1 MSRLVRFGIV
11 GATGF
16 VVDAA
21 VLELLMRTTPLGPF
35 LSRAIA
41 IAVAIAATWLLN
53 RNFTFGASRHSV
65 VGEGVRYGSVG
76 LTSAVLNYL
85 VYSALLVVF
94 PALSPLEALV
104 LSSIAAT
111 AFSFF
116 AYSRFVFR
124 R

>member
-1 MSRLVRFGIV
+1 MSRVIRFGIV

-41 IAVAIAATWLLN
+41 IAVAITATWLLN
-53 RNFTFGASRHSV
+53 RKFTFGASRHSV
-65 VGEGVRYGSVG
+65 LGEGVRYGSVG

-104 LSSIAAT
+104 LASIIAT
-111 AFSFF
+111 GFSFF

>member
-41 IAVAIAATWLLN
+41 IAVAIATTWLLN

-85 VYSALLVVF
+85 IYSALLVVF

>member
-1 MSRLVRFGIV
+1 MNRLIRFGFV

-21 VLELLMRTTPLGPF
+21 VLELLVSATPLGPF

-41 IAVAIAATWLLN
+41 IAVAMAATWFLN
-53 RNFTFGASRHSV
+53 RRFTFGASRYSLL
-65 VGEGVRYGSVG
+65 GEGFRYGSVG
-76 LTSAVLNYL
+76 LTTSVLNYL
-85 VYSALLVVF
+85 VFSALLLAF
-94 PALSPLEALV
+94 PSLKPLAALV
-104 LSSIAAT
+104 LSSIAAM
-111 AFSFF
+111 AFSFV

>member
-1 MSRLVRFGIV
+1 MSRVIRFGIV

-41 IAVAIAATWLLN
+41 IAVAITATWLLN

-65 VGEGVRYGSVG
+65 LGEGVRYGSVG
-76 LTSAVLNYL
+76 LTAAVLNYL

-104 LSSIAAT
+104 LASIVAT
-111 AFSFF
+111 GFSFF

>member
-16 VVDAA
+16 VVDAV
-21 VLELLMRTTPLGPF
+21 VLELLLRTTPLGPF

-41 IAVAIAATWLLN
+41 VAVAIGATWLLN

-65 VGEGVRYGSVG
+65 LGEGVRYGSVG

-94 PALSPLEALV
+94 PALRPLEALV
-104 LSSIAAT
+104 VSSIAAM

>member
-1 MSRLVRFGIV
+1 MSRIIRFGIV

-16 VVDAA
+16 IVDAA
-21 VLELLMRTTPLGPF
+21 VLELLVRTTPLGPF

-41 IAVAIAATWLLN
+41 VTVAIGATWLLN
-53 RNFTFGASRHSV
+53 RNFTFGASKHSV
-65 VGEGVRYGSVG
+65 LGEGVRYGSVG
-76 LTSAVLNYL
+76 LTSAALNDL
-85 VYSALLVVF
+85 VYSAVLLVI
-94 PALSPLEALV
+94 PAMKPFEALV
-104 LSSIAAT
+104 LSSIAAM

>member
-1 MSRLVRFGIV
+1 MRFGIV

-21 VLELLMRTTPLGPF
+21 VLELLMRTAPLGPF
-35 LSRAIA
+35 IA
-41 IAVAIAATWLLN
+41 RAVALVTAIGATWLLN
-53 RNFTFGASRHSV
+53 RNFTFGASRHSLL
-65 VGEGVRYGSVG
+65 GEGVRYGSVG
-76 LTSAVLNYL
+76 LTSAALNYL
-85 VYSALLVVF
+85 VYSALLIAF
-94 PALSPLEALV
+94 TSLQPLEAMV
-104 LSSIAAT
+104 LSSVSAM

>member
-1 MSRLVRFGIV
+1 MSRIIRFGIV

-16 VVDAA
+16 IVDAA
-21 VLELLMRTTPLGPF
+21 VLELLVRTTPLGPF

-41 IAVAIAATWLLN
+41 VTVAIGATWLLN
-53 RNFTFGASRHSV
+53 RNFTFGASKHSV
-65 VGEGVRYGSVG
+65 LGEGVRYGSVG
-76 LTSAVLNYL
+76 LTSAALNSL
-85 VYSALLVVF
+85 VYSAVLLVI
-94 PALSPLEALV
+94 PAMKPFEALV
-104 LSSIAAT
+104 LSSIAAM